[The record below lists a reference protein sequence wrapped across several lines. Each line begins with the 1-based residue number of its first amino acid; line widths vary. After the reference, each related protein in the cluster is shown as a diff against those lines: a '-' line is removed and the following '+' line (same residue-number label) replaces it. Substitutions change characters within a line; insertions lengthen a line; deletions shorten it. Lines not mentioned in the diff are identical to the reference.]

1 MHFSLWILERDGNRD
16 VLVYLILKEDLGE
29 RGRNIANGRE
39 PQQSADSLKMSASS
53 GRSEC

>member
-53 GRSEC
+53 GHSEC